1 VLGVSR
7 SGYYE
12 WKRASVAPRSS
23 RQAALTDTI
32 INAFQDLKRRYG
44 SPRITR
50 MLRDQGE
57 KISRKTVAKIM
68 RRHELRAKAARKYKA
83 TTNSAHALPVAENLI
98 KQDFCAS
105 RPNEK
110 WVSDITYIWT
120 EEGWVYLAVILDLFT
135 RKIVGWHAAARMD
148 VGLVLDALTMAIKNS
163 GKIDGVI
170 LHSDRGSQYCAKVYQ
185 EKLRQHDIICSM
197 SKKGDCYDNAAMESW
212 NHSFKVEAILGE
224 KFATRAQAMADI
236 FDYIEV
242 FYNRQRLHSSLG
254 YVTPQR
260 CEDLFNVNLSRVAEP
275 SRSDLPLT
283 GLH

>member
-1 VLGVSR
+1 MSR

-12 WKRASVAPRSS
+12 WKRAQTAPRSS
-23 RQAALTDTI
+23 RHAALTETI
-32 INAFQDLKRRYG
+32 KKSFQDLKRRYG

-50 MLRDQGE
+50 ILRNQGE

-68 RRHELRAKAARKYKA
+68 RQNELRAKAARKYKA
-83 TTNSAHALPVAENLI
+83 TTNSAHALPVADNLL
-98 KQDFCAS
+98 KQDFSAS

-120 EEGWVYLAVILDLFT
+120 EEGWIYLAVILDLCT

-148 VGLVLDALTMAIKNS
+148 VSLVLEALNMAIKNN
-163 GKIDGVI
+163 GDVGGVI
-170 LHSDRGSQYCAKVYQ
+170 LHSDRGSQYCAKAYQ

-224 KFATRAQAMADI
+224 KLATRASAMAEI

-254 YVTPQR
+254 YLTPQC
-260 CEDLFNVNLSRVAEP
+260 CEDIFNVSLSRVAEP

>member
-1 VLGVSR
+1 
-7 SGYYE
+7 
-12 WKRASVAPRSS
+12 
-23 RQAALTDTI
+23 
-32 INAFQDLKRRYG
+32 
-44 SPRITR
+44 

>member
-1 VLGVSR
+1 
-7 SGYYE
+7 
-12 WKRASVAPRSS
+12 
-23 RQAALTDTI
+23 
-32 INAFQDLKRRYG
+32 
-44 SPRITR
+44 
-50 MLRDQGE
+50 
-57 KISRKTVAKIM
+57 M
-68 RRHELRAKAARKYKA
+68 RRHKLRAKAARKYKA
-83 TTNSAHALPVAENLI
+83 TTNSAHALPVAENLL
-98 KQDFCAS
+98 KQDFSAS

-120 EEGWVYLAVILDLFT
+120 EEGWIYLAVILDLFT

-170 LHSDRGSQYCAKVYQ
+170 LHSDRGSQYCAKAYQ

-197 SKKGDCYDNAAMESW
+197 SNKGDCYDNAAMESW

-224 KFATRAQAMADI
+224 KFATRAQAMEDI